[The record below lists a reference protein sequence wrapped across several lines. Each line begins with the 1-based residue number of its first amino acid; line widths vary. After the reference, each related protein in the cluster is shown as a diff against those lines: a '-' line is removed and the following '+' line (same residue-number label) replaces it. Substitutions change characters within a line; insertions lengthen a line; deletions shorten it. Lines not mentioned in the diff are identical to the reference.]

1 MNTKNRNHDLVE
13 KIKHTLNSISEEDK
27 IDIEASVLMLYFMA
41 EIENIQKVKGIDRK
55 TLANMIG
62 TSPSYLTQIFSGNK
76 PLNFKTLAKIQK
88 ALNIRFEVK
97 TVDLSLFDVE
107 NDERFKHTNTKLNQE
122 EKDRMSVE
130 NEFDE
135 KEWTW

>member
-1 MNTKNRNHDLVE
+1 MNTKTRNHDLVE

-27 IDIEASVLMLYFMA
+27 IDITASVLMLYFMA
-41 EIENIQKVKGIDRK
+41 EVENIQKIKGIDRK

-76 PLNFKTLAKIQK
+76 LLNFKTLAKIQK

-97 TVDLSLFDVE
+97 TVDLSSFDIE
-107 NDERFKHTNTKLNQE
+107 NNKRLKNTDTKINQE
-122 EKDRMSVE
+122 EKDWMSVE
-130 NEFDE
+130 NEFDK

>member
-1 MNTKNRNHDLVE
+1 MNTKTRNHDLVE

-27 IDIEASVLMLYFMA
+27 IDITASVLMLYFMA
-41 EIENIQKVKGIDRK
+41 EVENIQKIKGIDRK

-97 TVDLSLFDVE
+97 TVDLSSFDIE
-107 NDERFKHTNTKLNQE
+107 NNKRLKNTDTKINQE
-122 EKDRMSVE
+122 EKDWMSVE
-130 NEFDE
+130 NEFDK